1 MGGTG
6 ARGDSASRTASGGG
20 GGGLLGLL
28 SGASTRTLSYDG
40 AEHLQE
46 GQKVRI
52 GSVYVRFEL
61 HLGGGNVMAAR
72 SATYKNQVLGDFM
85 PLGAEVEFR
94 LSEGV
99 VQAAV
104 DEALPARTR
113 TLLPPVLFYSAWQT
127 DLPMGDKQL
136 SDGQIPAG
144 VLFQPLGELYADVT
158 LPMAEKGGGE
168 ASPFFRYGDGT
179 LRCWAACSY
188 NFTPSVTGILAVSV
202 HEGRDLAQTGVG
214 KMDSYPSVSVGVGDN
229 RALARLDG
237 SVAGRA
243 RVAESVARGT
253 VCKEGG
259 DNPMFNHE
267 ELLLWVDHEHCSSGS
282 RFVLTLHAEVLGGS
296 VTIGAVS
303 VPVRAWTLDGISHEE
318 VLDIRAG
325 GATSAVTGRAML
337 TRQFYPAG
345 MLTVSVRR
353 AHNLAQADLAGSD
366 PYVKLALA
374 GRMRSY
380 AVRTAIQYKS
390 GADPVWDE
398 TFVFDVVDHVE
409 MRLSVWDFDRFT
421 EDDLIGEV
429 MVSLDDVY
437 RLGVRDAFVAV
448 KRANMFGTLEERG
461 LVLVEVDFVGPAG
474 LAYPMLQSARAAHT
488 DAGRENRRLAGSQ
501 QAEREREERK
511 GKALMSEEAKRL
523 AQEAEEAAGE
533 AEGGGG
539 GGEGEAAARRIVVLE
554 DDDIEDA
561 FRALD
566 FDKDLFLSRLEL
578 RHALTCI
585 GLPKY
590 LTLPPIFS
598 YNFAIDPAQ
607 YSVRSPL

>member
-1 MGGTG
+1 
-6 ARGDSASRTASGGG
+6 
-20 GGGLLGLL
+20 
-28 SGASTRTLSYDG
+28 
-40 AEHLQE
+40 
-46 GQKVRI
+46 
-52 GSVYVRFEL
+52 
-61 HLGGGNVMAAR
+61 
-72 SATYKNQVLGDFM
+72 
-85 PLGAEVEFR
+85 
-94 LSEGV
+94 
-99 VQAAV
+99 
-104 DEALPARTR
+104 
-113 TLLPPVLFYSAWQT
+113 
-127 DLPMGDKQL
+127 
-136 SDGQIPAG
+136 
-144 VLFQPLGELYADVT
+144 
-158 LPMAEKGGGE
+158 
-168 ASPFFRYGDGT
+168 
-179 LRCWAACSY
+179 
-188 NFTPSVTGILAVSV
+188 
-202 HEGRDLAQTGVG
+202 
-214 KMDSYPSVSVGVGDN
+214 
-229 RALARLDG
+229 
-237 SVAGRA
+237 
-243 RVAESVARGT
+243 
-253 VCKEGG
+253 
-259 DNPMFNHE
+259 
-267 ELLLWVDHEHCSSGS
+267 
-282 RFVLTLHAEVLGGS
+282 
-296 VTIGAVS
+296 
-303 VPVRAWTLDGISHEE
+303 VRAWTLDGISHEE

-511 GKALMSEEAKRL
+511 GRALMSEEAKRL

-607 YSVRSPL
+607 YSVRSTL

>member
-1 MGGTG
+1 
-6 ARGDSASRTASGGG
+6 
-20 GGGLLGLL
+20 
-28 SGASTRTLSYDG
+28 
-40 AEHLQE
+40 
-46 GQKVRI
+46 
-52 GSVYVRFEL
+52 
-61 HLGGGNVMAAR
+61 
-72 SATYKNQVLGDFM
+72 M

-179 LRCWAACSY
+179 LRCWAACRY

-229 RALARLDG
+229 RELARLDG

-318 VLDIRAG
+318 VLEATEKRSLDMQNLVADICAAIDLKEFPAPKVAGLFAG
-325 GATSAVTGRAML
+325 GAV
-337 TRQFYPAG
+337 P
-345 MLTVSVRR
+345 
-353 AHNLAQADLAGSD
+353 GS
-366 PYVKLALA
+366 KA
-374 GRMRSY
+374 S
-380 AVRTAIQYKS
+380 
-390 GADPVWDE
+390 
-398 TFVFDVVDHVE
+398 
-409 MRLSVWDFDRFT
+409 
-421 EDDLIGEV
+421 
-429 MVSLDDVY
+429 
-437 RLGVRDAFVAV
+437 
-448 KRANMFGTLEERG
+448 
-461 LVLVEVDFVGPAG
+461 
-474 LAYPMLQSARAAHT
+474 
-488 DAGRENRRLAGSQ
+488 REGGN
-501 QAEREREERK
+501 
-511 GKALMSEEAKRL
+511 
-523 AQEAEEAAGE
+523 
-533 AEGGGG
+533 GGGG
-539 GGEGEAAARRIVVLE
+539 SSQVVVAAAVGGVVG
-554 DDDIEDA
+554 
-561 FRALD
+561 ALVASAVI
-566 FDKDLFLSRLEL
+566 LAL
-578 RHALTCI
+578 R
-585 GLPKY
+585 K
-590 LTLPPIFS
+590 
-598 YNFAIDPAQ
+598 
-607 YSVRSPL
+607 